1 MQATRNAIHLLRSL
15 SSTSPICAHGGRR
28 GGLLYA
34 AGSRAFAQHAAAA
47 ASSALDKHEATDRVL
62 GLLRSI
68 PFVDPAKLAIDIFHT
83 SAFPNFRKNFK
94 YPLVVSSTASFKT
107 DLNLDMLDNVEV
119 IAAVEEEFA
128 VEIPNSEAEKFS
140 TTAQLIDY
148 IAGHPQAR

>member
-1 MQATRNAIHLLRSL
+1 MQATRNAIRLLRS
-15 SSTSPICAHGGRR
+15 SSSSSPISAHGGRR

-68 PFVDPAKLAIDIFHT
+68 PFVDPAK
-83 SAFPNFRKNFK
+83 
-94 YPLVVSSTASFKT
+94 VSSTASFKT

>member
-1 MQATRNAIHLLRSL
+1 M
-15 SSTSPICAHGGRR
+15 
-28 GGLLYA
+28 
-34 AGSRAFAQHAAAA
+34 
-47 ASSALDKHEATDRVL
+47 
-62 GLLRSI
+62 
-68 PFVDPAKLAIDIFHT
+68 
-83 SAFPNFRKNFK
+83 
-94 YPLVVSSTASFKT
+94 SSTASFKT